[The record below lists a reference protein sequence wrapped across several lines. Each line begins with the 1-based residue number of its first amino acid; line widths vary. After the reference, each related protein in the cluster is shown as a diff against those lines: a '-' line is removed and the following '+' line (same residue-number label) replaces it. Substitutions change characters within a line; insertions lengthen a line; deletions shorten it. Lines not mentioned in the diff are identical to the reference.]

1 MISIKIVKNRIVHEP
16 SPHKCFKIQ
25 PLTSYQVSRILL
37 IMAQTLTFIFV
48 GLLAFGTLIRLW
60 LGSRQI
66 SFVQAHRE
74 KVPDAFV
81 NNITLDAHQKAADY
95 SSAKTKIV
103 LVEVIVQALLLFAL
117 TIGGGLQWID
127 TFWMGLLPNHE
138 IFRGALV
145 ICSALLIS
153 SLIDLPF
160 DYYKT
165 FVIDEQFGFNKM
177 TRKMF
182 LSDLVKHSIVGLLLG
197 APILFAALW
206 LMQGAGEYWWFYLWV
221 VWTVFNI
228 VMLAVYP
235 TFIAPLFNKF
245 TPLADEG
252 LKSRIESLLTKC
264 GFKSQGLFVMD
275 GSARSSH
282 GNAYFTGFGSSKR
295 VVFFDTLLERL
306 NVEEIEAVLAHELGH
321 FKHHHVIKRI
331 AMIFFVSFLG
341 LALLGWLI
349 NQSWFFEGL
358 GVTTESNYMALLLFM
373 LVSPVF
379 LFLIRPLMASYSRK
393 NEFEADDYA
402 AKNASANHLIEALVK
417 LYRDNA
423 STLTPDPI
431 HSAFYDS
438 HPPASIRISKLAA
451 YTS

>member
-1 MISIKIVKNRIVHEP
+1 
-16 SPHKCFKIQ
+16 
-25 PLTSYQVSRILL
+25 
-37 IMAQTLTFIFV
+37 MANTLTLTFI
-48 GLLAFGTLIRLW
+48 GLLAFSTLIRFW
-60 LGSRQI
+60 LGTRQI
-66 SFVQAHRE
+66 NFVQAHRN
-74 KVPDAFV
+74 KVPEAFSQ
-81 NNITLDAHQKAADY
+81 NITLDAHQKAADY
-95 SSAKTKIV
+95 ASAKTKIG
-103 LVEVIVQALLLFAL
+103 LSEILIQALLLVAL

-127 TFWMGLLPNHE
+127 QIWTSIMPNHE
-138 IFRGALV
+138 IIRGALV
-145 ICSALLIS
+145 ISTALLVS

-165 FVIDEQFGFNKM
+165 FVVDEKFGFNKM
-177 TRKMF
+177 SRTMF
-182 LSDLVKHSIVGLLLG
+182 FTDLIKHSIVGLFLG

-206 LMQGAGEYWWFYLWV
+206 LMQGSGSYWWLYLWF
-221 VWTVFNI
+221 VWTVFN
-228 VMLAVYP
+228 VLMLAIYP
-235 TFIAPLFNKF
+235 SFIAPLFNKF
-245 TPLADEG
+245 TPLTDEG
-252 LKSRIESLLTKC
+252 LKSRIETLLKKC

-306 NVEEIEAVLAHELGH
+306 NTEEIEAVLAHELGH

-349 NQSWFFEGL
+349 NQAWFFQGL
-358 GVTTESNYMALLLFM
+358 GVTSPSNYMALLLFM

-379 LFLIRPLMASYSRK
+379 LFLIRPIMASYSRK

-402 AKNASANHLIEALVK
+402 AKNADAKHLIEALVK

-423 STLTPDPI
+423 STLTPDPL

-438 HPPASIRISKLAA
+438 HPPASLRISKLSA
-451 YTS
+451 YT

>member
-1 MISIKIVKNRIVHEP
+1 
-16 SPHKCFKIQ
+16 
-25 PLTSYQVSRILL
+25 
-37 IMAQTLTFIFV
+37 MASTLTFIFV
-48 GLLAFGTLIRLW
+48 ALLVSTTLIRIW
-60 LGSRQI
+60 LGRRHI
-66 SFVQAHRE
+66 VYVQAHRNQ
-74 KVPDAFV
+74 VPTAFSG
-81 NNITLDAHQKAADY
+81 NIALDAHQKAADY
-95 SSAKTKIV
+95 TVTKSK
-103 LVEVIVQALLLFAL
+103 LVIMEAAVQALLLAAL
-117 TIGGGLQWID
+117 TLGGGLQLID
-127 TFWMGLLPNHE
+127 DIWRNWLPNQD
-138 IFRGALV
+138 IIRGALV
-145 ICSALLIS
+145 ICSAMLVS

-160 DYYKT
+160 EYYKT
-165 FVIDEQFGFNKM
+165 FVVDEKFGFNKM
-177 TRKMF
+177 TPTMF
-182 LSDLVKHSIVGLLLG
+182 FSDLLKHSIVGIALG

-206 LMQGAGEYWWFYLWV
+206 LMQSAGQYWWLYLWV
-221 VWTVFNI
+221 LWSLFNL

-245 TPLADEG
+245 SPLKDEG
-252 LKSRIESLLTKC
+252 LKQRIEKLLTKC

-282 GNAYFTGFGSSKR
+282 GNAYFTGFGASKR

-306 NVEEIEAVLAHELGH
+306 NADEIEAVLAHELGH
-321 FKHHHVIKRI
+321 FKHNHVVKRI
-331 AMIFFVSFLG
+331 ALMFFISFVG

-349 NQSWFFEGL
+349 NQPWFYSGL
-358 GVTTESNYMALLLFM
+358 GVTTTSNYMALILFL

-379 LFLIRPLMASYSRK
+379 LFLLRPIMASYSRK

-402 AKNASANHLIEALVK
+402 AKHADAKRLIEALVK

-423 STLTPDPI
+423 STLTPDPL

>member
-1 MISIKIVKNRIVHEP
+1 
-16 SPHKCFKIQ
+16 
-25 PLTSYQVSRILL
+25 
-37 IMAQTLTFIFV
+37 MANTLTLTFV
-48 GLLAFGTLIRLW
+48 GLLAFSTLIRFW
-60 LGSRQI
+60 LGTRQI
-66 SFVQAHRE
+66 NFVQAHRN
-74 KVPDAFV
+74 KVPEAFSQ
-81 NNITLDAHQKAADY
+81 NITLDAHQKAADY
-95 SSAKTKIV
+95 ASAKTKIG
-103 LVEVIVQALLLFAL
+103 LSEILIQALLLVAL

-127 TFWMGLLPNHE
+127 QIWTSIMPNHE
-138 IFRGALV
+138 IIRGALV
-145 ICSALLIS
+145 ISTALLVS

-165 FVIDEQFGFNKM
+165 FVVDEKFGFNKM
-177 TRKMF
+177 SRTMF
-182 LSDLVKHSIVGLLLG
+182 FTDLIKHSIVGLFLG

-206 LMQGAGEYWWFYLWV
+206 LMQGSGSYWWLYLWF
-221 VWTVFNI
+221 VWTVFN
-228 VMLAVYP
+228 VLMLAIYP
-235 TFIAPLFNKF
+235 SFIAPLFNKF
-245 TPLADEG
+245 TPLTDEG
-252 LKSRIESLLTKC
+252 LKSRIETLLKKC

-306 NVEEIEAVLAHELGH
+306 NTEEIEAVLAHELGH

-349 NQSWFFEGL
+349 NQAWFFQGL
-358 GVTTESNYMALLLFM
+358 GVTSPSNYMALLLFM

-379 LFLIRPLMASYSRK
+379 LFLIRPIMASYSRK

-402 AKNASANHLIEALVK
+402 AKNADAKHLIEALVK

-423 STLTPDPI
+423 STLTPDPL

-438 HPPASIRISKLAA
+438 HPPASLRISKLSA
-451 YTS
+451 YT

>member
-1 MISIKIVKNRIVHEP
+1 
-16 SPHKCFKIQ
+16 
-25 PLTSYQVSRILL
+25 
-37 IMAQTLTFIFV
+37 MASTLTLTFIA
-48 GLLAFGTLIRLW
+48 LLILTTLIRLW

-66 SFVQAHRE
+66 RHVQANRAQ
-74 KVPDAFV
+74 VPTAFAD
-81 NNITLDAHQKAADY
+81 NISLEAHQKAADY
-95 SSAKTKIV
+95 SSAKTRLV
-103 LVEVIVQALLLFAL
+103 LVEVVVQALLLLAFTL
-117 TIGGGLQWID
+117 GGGLQWLDDAWRNI
-127 TFWMGLLPNHE
+127 LQNHE
-138 IFRGALV
+138 IIRGALV
-145 ICSALLIS
+145 ICSAMLIS
-153 SLIDLPF
+153 ALIDIPF
-160 DYYKT
+160 EYYKT
-165 FVIDEQFGFNKM
+165 FTVDERFGFNKM
-177 TRKMF
+177 TKAMF
-182 LSDLVKHSIVGLLLG
+182 FGDLVKHSLVGLALG

-206 LMQGAGEYWWFYLWV
+206 LMQGAGQYWWFYLWV
-221 VWTVFNI
+221 VWSTFNI

-245 TPLADEG
+245 TPLADEN
-252 LKSRIESLLTKC
+252 LKSRIEALLVKC

-295 VVFFDTLLERL
+295 VVFFDTLLSRL
-306 NVEEIEAVLAHELGH
+306 NTEEIEAVLAHELGH

-331 AMIFFVSFLG
+331 VMLFAMSFFG

-349 NQSWFFEGL
+349 NQTWFYNGL
-358 GVTTESNYMALLLFM
+358 GVTTPSNHMALILFL

-379 LFLIRPLMASYSRK
+379 MFLLRPLMASYSRK

-402 AKNASANHLIEALVK
+402 AKHANANHLVEALVK

-423 STLTPDPI
+423 STLTPDPL

-451 YTS
+451 YTN

>member
-1 MISIKIVKNRIVHEP
+1 
-16 SPHKCFKIQ
+16 
-25 PLTSYQVSRILL
+25 
-37 IMAQTLTFIFV
+37 MAHTLTFIFV
-48 GLLAFGTLIRLW
+48 GLLAFSSMIRFW

-66 SFVQAHRE
+66 SHVQHHRDQ
-74 KVPDAFV
+74 VPDAFV
-81 NNITLDAHQKAADY
+81 KNIALDAHQKAADY
-95 SSAKTKIV
+95 SSAKTKLGLAEMV
-103 LVEVIVQALLLFAL
+103 VQALLLLVF
-117 TIGGGLQWID
+117 TIGGGLQWLD
-127 TFWMGLLPNHE
+127 SFWTAIIPNHE
-138 IFRGALV
+138 MLRGAVV
-145 ICSALLIS
+145 ICSALFVS

-165 FVIDEQFGFNKM
+165 FVVDEQFGFNKM
-177 TRKMF
+177 TPQMF
-182 LSDLVKHSIVGLLLG
+182 FTDLIKHSVVGILLG

-206 LMQGAGEYWWFYLWV
+206 LMQSAGQYWWLYLWV

-228 VMLAVYP
+228 LMLAVYP
-235 TFIAPLFNKF
+235 TFIAPLFNQF
-245 TPLADEG
+245 TPLADES
-252 LKSRIESLLTKC
+252 LKARIETLLEKC

-275 GSARSSH
+275 GSTRTSH

-295 VVFFDTLLERL
+295 VVFFDTLLTRL
-306 NVEEIEAVLAHELGH
+306 NTEEIEAVLAHELGH
-321 FKHHHVIKRI
+321 FKHQHVIKRI
-331 AMIFFVSFLG
+331 AMIFFMSFVG

-349 NQSWFFEGL
+349 DQSWFFQGL
-358 GVTTESNYMALLLFM
+358 GVTTENTYMGLLLFI

-379 LFLIRPLMASYSRK
+379 LFMIRPIMANYSRK

-402 AKNASANHLIEALVK
+402 AKNASARHLVEALVK

-423 STLTPDPI
+423 STLTPDPL